1 MPQQTAEEAI
11 YNSVAETYDADFL
24 GVNAQARRAALS
36 QIKNHVK
43 EASHVLD
50 VCIGTGQTAVE
61 LGKTFHFHRFIGCD
75 ISDKMIEQAKKKIPF
90 SWTVVCDDCRN
101 LERYIEPGSQDLIL
115 CHLLNDYVPLETLL
129 PLFYRLLK
137 PGGYLS
143 NMGSTKEQ
151 CSAFPEIFQKSPL
164 AHLFYKKIMK
174 KSLDVAIQTSG
185 TFNSHL
191 EGVNLINQHR
201 FVVVA
206 EQEKEVSIVL
216 NSAKEGWKLA
226 YESGWANR
234 YLSMLSPWQLK
245 LLKLCFQLFQL
256 PLLNL
261 YPLKFRMLF
270 SCILAQK
277 PL

>member
-1 MPQQTAEEAI
+1 MAQQNKENAI
-11 YNSVAETYDADFL
+11 YNSVADTYDADFL
-24 GVNAQARRAALS
+24 GVNAQARGIVLS

-43 EASHVLD
+43 ESDRILD

-61 LGKTFHFHRFIGCD
+61 LGKIFHFHRFIGCD

-101 LERYIEPGSQDLIL
+101 LEQYIEPGSQDLIL
-115 CHLLNDYVPLETLL
+115 CHLLNDFVPLEALL

-143 NMGSTKEQ
+143 NLGSTKQQ
-151 CSAFPEIFQKSPL
+151 CSAAPEIFQGSLL
-164 AHLFYKKIMK
+164 ARLFYKKVMK
-174 KSLDVAIQTSG
+174 ESLDAAILTSG
-185 TFNSHL
+185 CLDSHL
-191 EGVNLINQHR
+191 EGIELMKQHR
-201 FVVVA
+201 FAVID
-206 EQEKEVSIVL
+206 EQEKGVSIVL
-216 NSAKEGWKLA
+216 DSAKESWKLA
-226 YESGWANR
+226 YEAGWANR
-234 YLSMLSPWQLK
+234 YLSSLSPWQLR
-245 LLKLCFQLFQL
+245 LIKLCLQLFQL
-256 PLLNL
+256 PLLNI